1 MGSKGVNLREASLDT
16 ILEFEKTKAKSDELI
31 HRFLDSH
38 GELTGQEKRFYM
50 RLTKGCIGQLIKLD
64 AVISFY
70 SDTPVNKL
78 RPVIRNILRISAYQL
93 FEMDGVPERA
103 VVSEAVKLAR
113 KRGFSSLT
121 GFVNAVLRKMAAEP
135 GRVKLPGKDEPVRYL
150 NIRYSMPEYLAEKWL
165 KRYGLDTAEKICAA
179 FLDERPVTVRL
190 VRTGR
195 TAEETLQELQKA
207 GVSAE
212 KAPCPENAF
221 FLKNT
226 PGFANLAAS
235 VKGGLFVQDLS
246 SQLAVH
252 AAGIRKGG
260 RVLDVCAAPGGKS
273 LLAADILD
281 GTGLVVSRDLTEE
294 KVSRINENIQRLGF
308 ANIKTEV
315 YDAEV
320 YDKASE
326 KKFDVVLA
334 DLPCSGYGVIGRKP
348 DIKYSASEEK
358 ERSLAAL
365 QKRILDNACRYVKP
379 GGILLFSTCTVSE
392 TENEENVTAFL
403 KDHPEF
409 RPDPLDPYL
418 PEELRCEESGR
429 GMLQILPDEIKDGF
443 FIARFVN
450 GYPVDDRG

>member
-1 MGSKGVNLREASLDT
+1 MGSKGVNLREAALDT

-31 HRFLDSH
+31 HRFMDSH
-38 GELTGQEKRFYM
+38 RELTGQEKRFYM

-70 SDTPVNKL
+70 SDTPVNRL
-78 RPVIRNILRISAYQL
+78 RPLIRNLLRISAYQL
-93 FEMDGVPERA
+93 FEMDGVPDRA

-113 KRGFSSLT
+113 KRGFSSLA

-135 GRVKLPGKDEPVRYL
+135 ERVNLPGRDEPLRYL
-150 NIRYSMPEYLAEKWL
+150 SIRYSMPEYLAEKWMN
-165 KRYGLDTAEKICAA
+165 RYGFDTAEKICAS
-179 FLDERPVTVRL
+179 FLNERPVTVRL
-190 VRTGR
+190 VQTGR
-195 TAEETLQELQKA
+195 STEETLKELEKE

-212 KAPCPENAF
+212 AAPYPGNAF
-221 FLKNT
+221 FLKNSH
-226 PGFANLAAS
+226 GFADLAAFS
-235 VKGGLFVQDLS
+235 RGDLFAQDLS

-252 AAGIRKGG
+252 AAGIPKGG

-273 LLAADILD
+273 LLAADLLD
-281 GTGLVVSRDLTEE
+281 GTGIVVSRDLTEE

-315 YDAEV
+315 SDAEM
-320 YDKASE
+320 YDEASV
-326 KKFDVVLA
+326 KQYDVVLA

-348 DIKYSASEEK
+348 DIRYSASEEK
-358 ERSLAAL
+358 ERSLAAI

-379 GGILLFSTCTVSE
+379 GGTLLYSTCTVSE
-392 TENEENVTAFL
+392 TENEDNVRAFL
-403 KDHPEF
+403 EDHPEF

-418 PEELRCEESGR
+418 PEELRCEESGK
-429 GMLQILPDEIKDGF
+429 GMLQILPDEMKDGF